1 MKKPRTLTRTAA
13 SILMIPVLYIAVTG
27 LLYGIL
33 AISLSDPVLDW
44 MVQANLDLLPD
55 LIYVILVCM
64 SPVLPVVVLG
74 SSAVGII
81 LQIVQF
87 AVDGR
92 VIVQLAAHGIDAQL
106 PLALDD
112 GQPVGHG
119 GDDVLP
125 AAICHHVL

>member
-44 MVQANLDLLPD
+44 MIQANLDLLPD
-55 LIYVILVCM
+55 LIYVILICM
-64 SPVLPVVVLG
+64 APVLPVVVLG

-81 LQIVQF
+81 LQIRGIRKGEDKKKGLFIIGAFVLLT
-87 AVDGR
+87 VLL
-92 VIVQLAAHGIDAQL
+92 IVSC
-106 PLALDD
+106 LALMLYLEST
-112 GQPVGHG
+112 G
-119 GDDVLP
+119 GW
-125 AAICHHVL
+125 AS

>member
-33 AISLSDPVLDW
+33 AISLSEPVLDW
-44 MVQANLDLLPD
+44 MTQANLDLLPD

-64 SPVLPVVVLG
+64 APVLPVVVLG

-81 LQIVQF
+81 LQIRGIRKGEDKKKGLFIIGAFVLLT
-87 AVDGR
+87 VLL
-92 VIVQLAAHGIDAQL
+92 IVSC
-106 PLALDD
+106 LALMLYLEST
-112 GQPVGHG
+112 G
-119 GDDVLP
+119 GW
-125 AAICHHVL
+125 AS

>member
-44 MVQANLDLLPD
+44 MVQANLDLLSD

-64 SPVLPVVVLG
+64 APVLPVVVLG

-81 LQIVQF
+81 LQIRGIRKGEDKKKGLFIIGAFVLLT
-87 AVDGR
+87 VLL
-92 VIVQLAAHGIDAQL
+92 IVSC
-106 PLALDD
+106 LALMLYMEST
-112 GQPVGHG
+112 G
-119 GDDVLP
+119 GW
-125 AAICHHVL
+125 AS

>member
-13 SILMIPVLYIAVTG
+13 SILMIPVLYIAVMG

-44 MVQANLDLLPD
+44 MTQANLDLLPD

-64 SPVLPVVVLG
+64 APVLPVVVLG

-81 LQIVQF
+81 LQIRGIRKGEDKKKGLFIIGAFVLLT
-87 AVDGR
+87 VLL
-92 VIVQLAAHGIDAQL
+92 IVSC
-106 PLALDD
+106 LALMLYLEST
-112 GQPVGHG
+112 G
-119 GDDVLP
+119 GW
-125 AAICHHVL
+125 AS

>member
-44 MVQANLDLLPD
+44 MTQANLDLLSD

-64 SPVLPVVVLG
+64 APVLPVVVLG

-81 LQIVQF
+81 LQIRGIRKGEDKKKGLFIIGAFVLL
-87 AVDGR
+87 
-92 VIVQLAAHGIDAQL
+92 IVL
-106 PLALDD
+106 LALSCFAL
-112 GQPVGHG
+112 VHYMNTTG
-119 GDDVLP
+119 GFRS
-125 AAICHHVL
+125 

>member
-13 SILMIPVLYIAVTG
+13 SILMIPVLYIAVMG

-44 MVQANLDLLPD
+44 MTQANLDLLPD

-64 SPVLPVVVLG
+64 APVLPVIVLG

-81 LQIVQF
+81 LQIRGIRKGEDKKKGLFIIGAFVLLT
-87 AVDGR
+87 VLL
-92 VIVQLAAHGIDAQL
+92 IVSC
-106 PLALDD
+106 LALMLYLEST
-112 GQPVGHG
+112 G
-119 GDDVLP
+119 GW
-125 AAICHHVL
+125 AS

>member
-33 AISLSDPVLDW
+33 AISLSDPVLYW
-44 MVQANLDLLPD
+44 MTQANLDLLPD

-64 SPVLPVVVLG
+64 APVLPVVVLG

-81 LQIVQF
+81 LQIRGIRKGEDKKKGLFIIGAFVLL
-87 AVDGR
+87 
-92 VIVQLAAHGIDAQL
+92 IVL
-106 PLALDD
+106 LALSCFAL
-112 GQPVGHG
+112 VHYMNTTG
-119 GDDVLP
+119 GFRS
-125 AAICHHVL
+125 

>member
-44 MVQANLDLLPD
+44 MTQADLDLLPD

-64 SPVLPVVVLG
+64 APVLPVVVLG

-81 LQIVQF
+81 LQIRGIRKGEDKKKGLFIIGAFVLLTILL
-87 AVDGR
+87 
-92 VIVQLAAHGIDAQL
+92 IVSC
-106 PLALDD
+106 LALMLYLEST
-112 GQPVGHG
+112 G
-119 GDDVLP
+119 GW
-125 AAICHHVL
+125 AS

>member
-1 MKKPRTLTRTAA
+1 MKKPHTLTRTAA

-64 SPVLPVVVLG
+64 APVLPVVVLG

-81 LQIVQF
+81 LQIRGIRKGEDKKKGLFIIGAFVLLT
-87 AVDGR
+87 VLL
-92 VIVQLAAHGIDAQL
+92 IVSC
-106 PLALDD
+106 LALMLYLEST
-112 GQPVGHG
+112 G
-119 GDDVLP
+119 GW
-125 AAICHHVL
+125 AS

>member
-44 MVQANLDLLPD
+44 MIQANLDLLPD

-81 LQIVQF
+81 LQIRGIRKGEDKKKGLFIIGAFVLLT
-87 AVDGR
+87 VLL
-92 VIVQLAAHGIDAQL
+92 IVSC
-106 PLALDD
+106 LALMLYLEST
-112 GQPVGHG
+112 G
-119 GDDVLP
+119 GW
-125 AAICHHVL
+125 AS

>member
-1 MKKPRTLTRTAA
+1 MKKTRTLTRTAA

-44 MVQANLDLLPD
+44 MTQANLDLLPD

-64 SPVLPVVVLG
+64 APVIPVVVLG

-81 LQIVQF
+81 LQIRGIRKGEDKKKGLFIIGAFVLLT
-87 AVDGR
+87 VLL
-92 VIVQLAAHGIDAQL
+92 IVSC
-106 PLALDD
+106 LALMLYL
-112 GQPVGHG
+112 GSTG
-119 GDDVLP
+119 GW
-125 AAICHHVL
+125 AS

>member
-33 AISLSDPVLDW
+33 AISLSEPVLDW
-44 MVQANLDLLPD
+44 MIQANLDLLPE

-64 SPVLPVVVLG
+64 APILPVVVLG

-81 LQIVQF
+81 LQIRGIRKGEDKKKGLFIIGAFVLLT
-87 AVDGR
+87 VLL
-92 VIVQLAAHGIDAQL
+92 IVSC
-106 PLALDD
+106 LALMLYLEST
-112 GQPVGHG
+112 G
-119 GDDVLP
+119 GW
-125 AAICHHVL
+125 AS

>member
-44 MVQANLDLLPD
+44 MTQANLDLLPD

-64 SPVLPVVVLG
+64 APVIPVVVLG

-81 LQIVQF
+81 LQIRGIRKGEDKKKGLFIIGAFVLL
-87 AVDGR
+87 
-92 VIVQLAAHGIDAQL
+92 IVL
-106 PLALDD
+106 LALSCFAL
-112 GQPVGHG
+112 VHYMNTTG
-119 GDDVLP
+119 GFRS
-125 AAICHHVL
+125 